1 MRCITVMLMTL
12 AALGTALSPAGLTAQ
27 VRSPRDG
34 QISIHGR
41 LVPPKPFESSR
52 IAPRD
57 PQPEF
62 TRHPPPPAPDGVD
75 PGYRPLW
82 VPGTYLWNGFSST
95 YVPGHYV
102 WQTP

>member
-1 MRCITVMLMTL
+1 MRYLVVALM
-12 AALGTALSPAGLTAQ
+12 ALGTLVIGPAVVRGEAQ

-34 QISIHGR
+34 QISVHGR
-41 LVPPKPFESSR
+41 LVPPPPFDSTR
-52 IAPRD
+52 IAPRS

-62 TRHPPPPAPDGVD
+62 THRPPPPAPIGVD

-82 VPGTYLWNGFSST
+82 VPGSHVWNGFSHT